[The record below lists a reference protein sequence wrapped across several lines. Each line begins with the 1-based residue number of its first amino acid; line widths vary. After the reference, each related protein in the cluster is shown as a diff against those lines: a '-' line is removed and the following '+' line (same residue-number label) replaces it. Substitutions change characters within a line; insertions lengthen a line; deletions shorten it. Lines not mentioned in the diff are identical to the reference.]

1 MTAFKVQYARG
12 WRKRKD
18 VKAMKKSDGG
28 KGSSPRPYS
37 VSQDEYAKRWDAIF
51 QRDLRT
57 GRDLEEDEPQD
68 LSEDTERSE
77 DEETM
82 YCVKCG
88 GADTMYRSP
97 NGMHLICDQCGNH
110 ERVLDRE
117 GDY

>member
-1 MTAFKVQYARG
+1 MTALG

-37 VSQDEYAKRWDAIF
+37 VSQEEYAKRWDAIF
-51 QRDLRT
+51 SRDL
-57 GRDLEEDEPQD
+57 DEEEKP
-68 LSEDTERSE
+68 EIEE
-77 DEETM
+77 ADEETM

-88 GADTMYRSP
+88 GIDTMYRSP